1 MSNFQITILGSSGAL
16 PTNGRFTSSQYLT
29 IHHHH
34 FLIDGGEGCQLQLRK
49 YDLSIHKI
57 NHIFISHLHGD
68 HYLGLMG
75 LLFSMHLLR
84 REHDLH
90 IYSFRGLE
98 EIILVQLKHAKSAL
112 NFKIILHPLTEGK
125 NELIFENDILNV
137 HTIPLDHKIPTS
149 GFIFC
154 EKTRSRPVDKSK
166 LSENIPVQYL
176 AQLKRGE
183 DVMNEQGEV
192 IYRSSDYTLPPR
204 RSRSY
209 AYCSDSQ
216 PSETI
221 IPIITGVDLLYHEAT
236 FMEDEKDKARET
248 KHSTAAEAATIAK
261 ACRVQKLLIGHFS
274 ARYKDLNVVLAEA
287 TQIFPDTALAIEG
300 ETFEIT
306 D

>member
-1 MSNFQITILGSSGAL
+1 
-16 PTNGRFTSSQYLT
+16 
-29 IHHHH
+29 
-34 FLIDGGEGCQLQLRK
+34 
-49 YDLSIHKI
+49 
-57 NHIFISHLHGD
+57 
-68 HYLGLMG
+68 MG
-75 LLFSMHLLR
+75 LLFTMHLLR

-98 EIILVQLKHAKSAL
+98 EIILVQLKHARSAL
-112 NFKIILHPLTEGK
+112 NFKVILHPLTEGK
-125 NELIFENDILNV
+125 NELIFDDDVLTV

-149 GFIFC
+149 GFIFR

-183 DVMNEQGEV
+183 DVVDDQGNV
-192 IYRSSDYTLPPR
+192 RYRSSDYTLPPR

-216 PSETI
+216 PTEAI
-221 IPIITGVDLLYHEAT
+221 LPIIKGVDLLYHEAT
-236 FMEDEKDKARET
+236 FMEDEKDKARDT

-261 ACRVQKLLIGHFS
+261 TGRVQKLLIGHFS
-274 ARYKDLNVVLAEA
+274 ARYKDLNIVLTEA
-287 TQIFPDTALAIEG
+287 TKIFPDTALAIEG